1 MPTTQYQQLLA
12 QLDDVSQKLGQPP
25 AAPSLSA
32 AAAMADII
40 QTATAQA
47 IPKAET
53 IHQSAAVDLAHD
65 PLIFAQDPFR
75 TEGPRSRSVQEPSE
89 N

>member
-12 QLDDVSQKLGQPP
+12 QLDDVSQKLR
-25 AAPSLSA
+25 AATGSA
-32 AAAMADII
+32 FLIGSGGDGGFI

-47 IPKAET
+47 IQKAET

-75 TEGPRSRSVQEPSE
+75 TEGRRSRSVQEPSE